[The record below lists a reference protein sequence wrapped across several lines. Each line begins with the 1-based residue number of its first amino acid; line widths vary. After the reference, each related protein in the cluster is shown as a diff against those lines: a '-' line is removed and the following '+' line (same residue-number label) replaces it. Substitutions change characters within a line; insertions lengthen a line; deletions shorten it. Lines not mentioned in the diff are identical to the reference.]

1 MMARLLEG
9 YNKYRLILVLLI
21 TVFVLIIVGAVIIS
35 KIDFKEK
42 PNGTVATVLNEG
54 DLIINYVDGDVIEF
68 NDSNEHNYGI
78 SITNNSSGRLYYSI
92 YFIGASH
99 DVAVKIK
106 DKDGK
111 IINTIDKDLT
121 ENKLINLYSI
131 EGGETIRYT
140 ISIDSDVRVKFRGI
154 LKVENDSMTTETFSD
169 LILLHNQVEVPT
181 TRIGS
186 EVSTS
191 DEGLLSTIDNK
202 GTSYYFRG
210 AVKNNYVKIGELLFR
225 IVRINGDGTVRLVLD
240 GVIDKPAAYNT
251 NTLVEGTHP
260 STLALLS
267 NATVLTSLNDWFT
280 ANMASYNSYI
290 VKGDFCTETNYE
302 FVLNGTSFSNTYVRI
317 FNDESPDLYCSGSI
331 YNGLVGLLS
340 ADEIVFAG
348 AAGKQPN
355 TSYYLYN
362 SDIKGNYLTNSA
374 YFINVVQNVAMFNVT
389 SNGALGDGI
398 LIDSPSYLRPV
409 VNISVN
415 ANIKGE
421 GTKTNPYII
430 VS

>member
-1 MMARLLEG
+1 MMAKLLDG

-21 TVFVLIIVGAVIIS
+21 TFFVLVIVVAVVIS
-35 KIDFKEK
+35 KIDFTEK

-68 NDSNEHNYGI
+68 NDSKEHNYGV
-78 SITNNSSGRLYYSI
+78 SITNNSSNKLYYSI
-92 YFIGASH
+92 YFMGASH
-99 DVAVKIK
+99 DVTVKIK
-106 DKDGK
+106 DKDGNV
-111 IINTIDKDLT
+111 INTVDNNLT

-140 ISIDSDVRVKFRGI
+140 ISIDSDTRIKFKGT

-202 GTSYYFRG
+202 GTTYYFRG
-210 AVKNNYVKIGELLFR
+210 AVKNNYVEIGELLFR

-240 GVIDKPAAYNT
+240 DVIEGQYAYNT
-251 NTLVEGTHP
+251 NALGEGSQP
-260 STLALLS
+260 STLSLLGS
-267 NATVLTSLNDWFT
+267 ATVLNNLNDWYNK
-280 ANMASYNSYI
+280 NMSNYNSYI
-290 VKGDFCTETNYE
+290 VKGDFCTDTNYD
-302 FVLNGTSFSNTYVRI
+302 FILNGTSFSNTYVRI
-317 FNDESPDLYCSGSI
+317 FNDEAPDLYCSGSV

-362 SDIKGNYLTNSA
+362 SNITGNYLTSSA

-398 LIDSPSYLRPV
+398 LIDNPSYLRPV
-409 VNISVN
+409 INISVN

-421 GTKTNPYII
+421 GTKDNPYII